1 MQRSPRK
8 ISRSN
13 AKVTELLPL
22 LLSAL
27 VLGLLGGGH
36 CLGMCGGLMG
46 ALTMAI
52 PPDQRGRRLRLL
64 VAYNL
69 GRVSSYAVA
78 GFLIG
83 LAGWAIANSPAAM
96 ALRVVAAFLLITMGL
111 YLAGW
116 WSGLTRIEA
125 LGRGIWR
132 HIQPIASRLMPV
144 TSFPR
149 ALILGALW
157 GWLPCGLVYS
167 TLLWS
172 ASQGDAVDSA
182 LLMLAFGIGTWPVLL
197 ATGLAAE
204 RLTALLR
211 KRGVR
216 VVGGIMVILFGIWTL
231 PGPHQQ
237 WLMGHG
243 SAPSHETHTH

>member
-1 MQRSPRK
+1 M
-8 ISRSN
+8 
-13 AKVTELLPL
+13 TELLPL

-96 ALRVVAAFLLITMGL
+96 ALRVVAALLLITMGL

-216 VVGGIMVILFGIWTL
+216 VAGGIMVILFGIWTL

>member
-1 MQRSPRK
+1 M
-8 ISRSN
+8 
-13 AKVTELLPL
+13 TELLPL

-83 LAGWAIANSPAAM
+83 LAGWAIANSPAAV
-96 ALRVVAAFLLITMGL
+96 ALRVVAALLLITMGL